1 MVEHGV
7 VVLLPTG
14 KSLLDRL
21 AGSAISFCNWGGASS
36 LLWGAAHALDGLEG
50 WTEVVFLQS
59 FVGEVVVKLL
69 EVALSLSFKDTLQSA
84 SFVSVTTE
92 TRFTLLVKYV
102 QSTWSQPGT
111 SLGSAIAD
119 GF

>member
-1 MVEHGV
+1 M
-7 VVLLPTG
+7 
-14 KSLLDRL
+14 SL
-21 AGSAISFCNWGGASS
+21 S
-36 LLWGAAHALDGLEG
+36 WGAAHALDGLEG
-50 WTEVVFLQS
+50 WTEVVFPQS
-59 FVGEVVVKLL
+59 FFGVVGEVVVELL
-69 EVALSLSFKDTLQSA
+69 EVALSLGFKDTVQSA

-92 TRFTLLVKYV
+92 TCFTLLVKYV